1 MARHSSVGLAAW
13 PMAEKLHILQVN
25 TNEISGGAQ
34 KVAHNLFHFY
44 RASGHAS
51 WLAVS
56 YKLSADPDVLPIRHS
71 TGQWG
76 WSRLWWSAH
85 ARCQLWDLD
94 GRLSRRVKLLAEP
107 QALVD
112 YFRGVE
118 NFHYPGTWHILDLPP
133 HTPDVLHCH
142 NLHGNYFDL
151 RALPWLSKRVPTI
164 LTLHDAWLLS
174 GHCAHSMTC
183 ERWRSGCGECP
194 DLTIYPAVRRDATAY
209 NWQRKREI
217 YQQSRLY
224 VATPC
229 RWLMKKVEASMLAPV
244 IAEARVIPNGIDVNV
259 FRPADQK
266 RVRAFLGFPEKARIL
281 LFTANGIRANIWK
294 DYQTLR
300 SAIDRVAAFRDGRNL
315 FFVALGDEGAT
326 ERIGEAEVRFV
337 PYQTAPE
344 AVASYYQAADLYIHA
359 AQADTFPNTIL
370 EALACGTP
378 VVATAIGGIPEQVKG
393 LSTDN
398 DGLNKHGLD
407 EATGFLTAPGS
418 AEELGVRLQELLAN
432 DALRMTMSNNAA
444 IDARMRFSLER
455 QAQAYLDW
463 YREICG
469 VFRKKGRNDNKENIN
484 WKEYSER

>member
-1 MARHSSVGLAAW
+1 MT
-13 PMAEKLHILQVN
+13 EKLHILQVN
-25 TNEISGGAQ
+25 TNETSGGAQ
-34 KVAHNLFHFY
+34 KVAHSLFHSY
-44 RASGHAS
+44 RACGHAS

-71 TGQWG
+71 TGQQG

-118 NFHYPGTWHILDLPP
+118 NFHYPGTWHILGLPP

-142 NLHGNYFDL
+142 NLHGNYFYL
-151 RALPWLSKRVPTI
+151 RALPWLSQQVPTI

-174 GHCAHSMTC
+174 GHCAHSLDC
-183 ERWRSGCGECP
+183 DRWRIGCGECP

-229 RWLMKKVEASMLAPV
+229 RWLMQKVEASMLAPAIV
-244 IAEARVIPNGIDVNV
+244 EARVIPNGVDVNV
-259 FRPADQK
+259 FRPADRK
-266 RVRAFLGFPEKARIL
+266 RVRAFLGFPQDARIL
-281 LFTANGIRANIWK
+281 LFTANGIRTNVWK
-294 DYQTLR
+294 DYRVLR
-300 SAIDRVAAFRDGRNL
+300 GAIERVAASMDGRRL
-315 FFVALGDEGAT
+315 LFVALGDDGAT
-326 ERIGEAEVRFV
+326 ERASEAEIRFV
-337 PYQTAPE
+337 RYQTAPE
-344 AVASYYQAADLYIHA
+344 SVASYYQAADLYIHA
-359 AQADTFPNTIL
+359 ARADTFPNTVL

-393 LSTDN
+393 LATGD
-398 DGLNKHGLD
+398 DCLNKHRPD

-418 AEELGVRLQELLAN
+418 AEELGVRLQQLLGN
-432 DALRMTMSNNAA
+432 DDLRLTMSNNAA
-444 IDARMRFSLER
+444 SDARMRFSLER
-455 QAQAYLDW
+455 QAHAYLDW
-463 YREICG
+463 YQEICG
-469 VFRKKGRNDNKENIN
+469 VFKKNGRNDKENMN
-484 WKEYSER
+484 WKEYSE

>member
-1 MARHSSVGLAAW
+1 MT
-13 PMAEKLHILQVN
+13 EKLHILQVN
-25 TNEISGGAQ
+25 TNETSGGAQ
-34 KVAHNLFHFY
+34 KVAHSLFHSY
-44 RASGHAS
+44 RACGHAS

-71 TGQWG
+71 TGQQG

-118 NFHYPGTWHILDLPP
+118 NFHYPGTWHILGLPP

-151 RALPWLSKRVPTI
+151 RALPWLSQQVPTI

-174 GHCAHSMTC
+174 GHCAHSLDC
-183 ERWRSGCGECP
+183 DRWRIGCGECP

-229 RWLMKKVEASMLAPV
+229 RWLMQKVEASMLAPAIV
-244 IAEARVIPNGIDVNV
+244 EARVIPNGVDVNV
-259 FRPADQK
+259 FRPADRK
-266 RVRAFLGFPEKARIL
+266 RVRAFLGFPQDARIL
-281 LFTANGIRANIWK
+281 LFTANGIRTNVWK
-294 DYQTLR
+294 DYRVLR
-300 SAIDRVAAFRDGRNL
+300 GAIERVAASMDGRRL
-315 FFVALGDEGAT
+315 LFVALGDDGAT
-326 ERIGEAEVRFV
+326 ERASEAEIRFV

-344 AVASYYQAADLYIHA
+344 SVALYYQAADLYIHA
-359 AQADTFPNTIL
+359 ARADTFPNTVL

-393 LSTDN
+393 LATGD
-398 DGLNKHGLD
+398 DCLNKHRPD
-407 EATGFLTAPGS
+407 EATVFLTAPGS
-418 AEELGVRLQELLAN
+418 AEELGVRLQQLLGN
-432 DALRMTMSNNAA
+432 DDLRLTMSNNAA
-444 IDARMRFSLER
+444 SDARMRFSLER
-455 QAQAYLDW
+455 QAHAYLDW
-463 YREICG
+463 YQEICG
-469 VFRKKGRNDNKENIN
+469 VFKKNGRNDKENMN
-484 WKEYSER
+484 WKEYSE